1 MISTTNATAVVITV
15 VDHHSQ
21 NLPTHRIRM
30 EDIYQNISN
39 SSDIMNEV
47 SLGPGFTVFIIVLS
61 MLLIAI
67 ITIDTFMAIT
77 LLLSK
82 SLAIPIRVLLVNLLV
97 ASLLSAVI
105 SLSAFFKTVIL
116 SFSSTAQ
123 PSLPFC
129 RFLLWGFYVAVEARI
144 LGLVAFSVLVQRIVT
159 RGTRRMGARWL
170 ILSLVATWAIATI
183 TRIDIIVPPIYGVQY
198 VGGVACF
205 PVRRNPKYE
214 AIRLSYFFLWV
225 AFACCVPLLVCIC
238 VFLYIMNY
246 LKRHT
251 ISEGAQYKKAMSKFA
266 AFLITGNIVNVLGQL
281 VPAIVALT
289 LSHIM
294 GVYLAYTM
302 YGLSLIPTPIL
313 IVVFLKPVRKHIQHL
328 MCKKCL
334 KDEDSG
340 TVDEQINTQIGTP

>member
-1 MISTTNATAVVITV
+1 
-15 VDHHSQ
+15 
-21 NLPTHRIRM
+21 M

-39 SSDIMNEV
+39 SSGITNEV
-47 SLGPGFTVFIIVLS
+47 SLGPGFTAFIVALS
-61 MLLIAI
+61 MVLIAI
-67 ITIDTFMAIT
+67 ITIDGLMAIT

-82 SLAIPIRVLLVNLLV
+82 SLPIPIRVLLVNLLV
-97 ASLLSAVI
+97 ASLMSAVI
-105 SLSAFFKTVIL
+105 ALSSLFEAVIL
-116 SFSSTAQ
+116 SFSSTVQ

-129 RFLLWGFYVAVEARI
+129 RFILWGFHVAVEARL
-144 LGLVAFSVLVQRIVT
+144 LGLVAFSMFVQRIVT
-159 RGTRRMGARWL
+159 HGSRKIGARWL

-183 TRIDIIVPPIYGVQY
+183 TRIDIIAPPIYGVEY

-205 PVRRNPKYE
+205 PVGRNPKYE
-214 AIRLSYFFLWV
+214 AIRLSYFFLWL

-238 VFLYIMNY
+238 VFLCTINY

-266 AFLITGNIVNVLGQL
+266 AFLVTGNIVNVLGQA
-281 VPAIVALT
+281 VPAIVSLT
-289 LSHIM
+289 LSHIV

-313 IVVFLKPVRKHIQHL
+313 IRAFLKPVRKHIQHL

-340 TVDEQINTQIGTP
+340 IVDEQINTQIGTP